1 MTFMKIKLL
10 ISSLLL
16 FSLCLNAQQIA
27 KINVSNGK
35 VFRFE
40 NFYSN
45 YVDARNIDIWL
56 PENYNNKK
64 NYAVLYLHDGQML
77 FDSTQTWNKQEWGVD
92 ETITQ
97 LKKEDKIE
105 DVIVVGIWNSGK
117 NRHIDYFPQKPFEA
131 LSKTE
136 QDSMYAANRQ
146 NGNSV
151 FSGKVQS
158 DKYLKFIVT
167 ELKPF
172 IDSNY
177 STNKFAKYTFIAGS
191 SMGGLI
197 SIYALCEYP
206 NVFGGAACLSTHWP
220 GIFKADNPFPKAMQA
235 YLKANLPVAKNHK
248 IYFDYGT
255 ETLDAMY
262 EPFQLQVDSI
272 MQSKLYSFKNN
283 DWKTQKFEG
292 ENHSE
297 VAWRKRLHIPI
308 LFLLKK

>member
-1 MTFMKIKLL
+1 MKKIVL
-10 ISSLLL
+10 ISFWLIALTV
-16 FSLCLNAQQIA
+16 NAQQEILS
-27 KINVSNGK
+27 KVCEGK
-35 VFRFE
+35 VIRYA
-40 NFYSN
+40 NFKSAF
-45 YVDARNIDIWL
+45 VDARNVDVWL
-56 PENYNNKK
+56 PANYNK
-64 NYAVLYLHDGQML
+64 NQKYAVLYIHDGQML

-97 LKKEDKIE
+97 LIKEHKIK
-105 DVIVVGIWNSGK
+105 DCIVVGIWNSGK

-131 LSKTE
+131 LTKEE
-136 QDSMYAANRQ
+136 QDSMYAANRL

-158 DKYLKFIVT
+158 DNYLKFLVN

-172 IDSNY
+172 IDKNF
-177 STNKFAKYTFIAGS
+177 STNQTPAATFVAGS

-235 YLKANLPVAKNHK
+235 YLKVNLPIAKNHK

-283 DWKTQKFEG
+283 DWNTQKFEG

>member
-1 MTFMKIKLL
+1 MKKILMT
-10 ISSLLL
+10 L
-16 FSLCLNAQQIA
+16 FLFASFFANAQV
-27 KINVSNGK
+27 NVSAGK
-35 VFRFE
+35 VVRYQDFKSAFVE
-40 NFYSN
+40 
-45 YVDARNIDIWL
+45 ARNVDVWL
-56 PENYNNKK
+56 PASYNKNKK
-64 NYAVLYLHDGQML
+64 YAVLYMHDGQML

-92 ETITQ
+92 EAISQ
-97 LKKEDKIE
+97 LVKENKIK
-105 DVIVVGIWNSGK
+105 DCIVVGIWNGGK

-131 LSKTE
+131 LSRAE
-136 QDSMYAANRQ
+136 QDTLYAANRL

-151 FSGKVQS
+151 FSGRVQS
-158 DKYLKFIVT
+158 DNYLNFLVN

-172 IDSNY
+172 IDKNF
-177 STNKFAKYTFIAGS
+177 STYKTPDATFIAGS

-206 NVFGGAACLSTHWP
+206 KVFGGAACLSTHWP
-220 GIFKADNPFPKAMQA
+220 GIFKADNPFPKAMQV
-235 YLKANLPVAKNHK
+235 YLKAKLQVAKNHK

>member
-1 MTFMKIKLL
+1 MKKIVL
-10 ISSLLL
+10 IIFWLIALTV
-16 FSLCLNAQQIA
+16 NAQQEILP
-27 KINVSNGK
+27 KVSDGK
-35 VFRFE
+35 VIRYA
-40 NFYSN
+40 NFKSAF
-45 YVDARNIDIWL
+45 VDARNVDVWL
-56 PENYNNKK
+56 PANYNK
-64 NYAVLYLHDGQML
+64 NQKYAVLYMHDGQML

-92 ETITQ
+92 ETISQ
-97 LKKEDKIE
+97 LIKENKIK
-105 DVIVVGIWNSGK
+105 DCIVVGIWNSGK

-131 LSKTE
+131 LTKVE
-136 QDSMYAANRQ
+136 QDSMYAANRL

-158 DKYLKFIVT
+158 DNYLKFLVN

-172 IDSNY
+172 IDKNF
-177 STNKFAKYTFIAGS
+177 STNKTPMATFIAGS

-206 NVFGGAACLSTHWP
+206 NVFGGVACLSTHWP

-235 YLKANLPVAKNHK
+235 YLKAKLPMAKNHK

-272 MQSKLYSFKNN
+272 MMNKGYSFNNN